1 MKSYIKQRT
10 LEVAEYIATS
20 HETIRKTAQ
29 VFHLSKSTVHNDL
42 QKRLRKI
49 DSKMYE
55 EVQKILD
62 QHFEEKHIK
71 GGQSTKNKYRKIA
84 VLEK

>member
-10 LEVAEYIATS
+10 LEVGRYIATS
-20 HETIRKTAQ
+20 HETIRNTAK
-29 VFHLSKSTVHNDL
+29 VFNLSKSTVHNDL
-42 QKRLRKI
+42 QKHLKKI

-55 EVQKILD
+55 QVQKILD

-71 GGQSTKNKYRKIA
+71 GGQSTKNKYRKVYIH
-84 VLEK
+84 EK